1 MLCTNNKK
9 ISDEARYLSMTAK
22 DNSYDFTHN
31 NLGYNYRISN
41 INACIGYN
49 EVRNLNNILKK
60 KKFIYD
66 SYKNELKNLDNIQIL
81 NSGNSS
87 FESNF
92 WLIIIKINS
101 KVDLT
106 KKFKNFSEKNFFE
119 TRSVWKLLY
128 LQNHLRKYNSSQC
141 KNLKNLLKIV
151 FVFQVA

>member
-1 MLCTNNKK
+1 M
-9 ISDEARYLSMTAK
+9 
-22 DNSYDFTHN
+22 
-31 NLGYNYRISN
+31 NL
-41 INACIGYN
+41 
-49 EVRNLNNILKK
+49 K
-60 KKFIYD
+60 
-66 SYKNELKNLDNIQIL
+66 KNLDNIQIL

-141 KNLKNLLKIV
+141 KKSKEFIKNCFCLPSGLDLTQSDIKNISYKIKLFLKKIK
-151 FVFQVA
+151 